1 MWVFLD
7 EVAET
12 PFTYLDIPLYHK
24 RNSNKDW
31 KVIEDRFE
39 RRLSTWKSKLLSY
52 GGRLTFINTVLS
64 NLSIYM
70 LSFFLNQG
78 YFGMEMDIR
87 ENIDSRNVVFSVGL
101 ETKVA

>member
-52 GGRLTFINTVLS
+52 GGRLTLINSVLS
-64 NLSIYM
+64 NLSVRPGTEGLLIGIEYSRVRDSSWM
-70 LSFFLNQG
+70 YLTSF
-78 YFGMEMDIR
+78 
-87 ENIDSRNVVFSVGL
+87 V
-101 ETKVA
+101 TT